1 MAEEILNLIDI
12 HKSFGD
18 NLVLNGIDLD
28 VHRQEVVV
36 IIGPSG
42 GGKST
47 LLRCVN
53 LLEWPDSGKVVF
65 HGKDYAAKHS
75 WSDRLL
81 GRGRDDLRY
90 LRTHIGMV
98 FQHFNLFPH
107 MTALQNCTLGLEQ
120 ALNISKSEG
129 KERAAQQLQRVG
141 LGDKL
146 DAYPDTL
153 SGGQKQRVAL
163 ARSLVMEPQIMLF
176 DEVTSALD
184 PELIGGILAEMKRLA
199 EEGMT
204 MIVVTHE
211 MGFAKEVGSRIV
223 FLSDGQVVEE
233 GPCDD
238 VLGNP
243 KEERTRQ
250 FLSAILEH

>member
-1 MAEEILNLIDI
+1 MY
-12 HKSFGD
+12 
-18 NLVLNGIDLD
+18 
-28 VHRQEVVV
+28 
-36 IIGPSG
+36 
-42 GGKST
+42 
-47 LLRCVN
+47 
-53 LLEWPDSGKVVF
+53 PD
-65 HGKDYAAKHS
+65 
-75 WSDRLL
+75 
-81 GRGRDDLRY
+81 
-90 LRTHIGMV
+90 
-98 FQHFNLFPH
+98 
-107 MTALQNCTLGLEQ
+107 QNCTLGLEQ
-120 ALNISKSEG
+120 ALNVSKAEG
-129 KERAAQQLQRVG
+129 KERAIQQLERVG

-146 DAYPDTL
+146 DAYPDIL

-223 FLSDGQVVEE
+223 FLSAGQIVEE
-233 GPCDD
+233 GPCDE

-243 KEERTRQ
+243 QEDRTKQ

>member
-1 MAEEILNLIDI
+1 M
-12 HKSFGD
+12 
-18 NLVLNGIDLD
+18 
-28 VHRQEVVV
+28 
-36 IIGPSG
+36 
-42 GGKST
+42 
-47 LLRCVN
+47 
-53 LLEWPDSGKVVF
+53 F

-75 WSDRLL
+75 LPDRLL

-120 ALNISKSEG
+120 ALNTSKSEG
-129 KERAAQQLQRVG
+129 KERAVQQLKRVG

-223 FLSDGQVVEE
+223 FLSEGQIVEE
-233 GPCDD
+233 GPCDE
-238 VLGNP
+238 VLGDP